1 MNHRS
6 IPPRLGHPA
15 VSLSTEV
22 GTSEPSRPHA
32 SALPLRSLRRSLSR
46 LPFRRSAWCS
56 APSLPPFRFR
66 LFAFA
71 PSLRVRLATFPKC
84 PLRAAARRPHLVCG
98 GFCHGSYSFST
109 AHPHVSEYEKREASP
124 PPFGDVKPTLPSR
137 AQRFRAWTNPTPV
150 QLPSP
155 AGKRSARIACARLR
169 PEPRH
174 HHAEEPES
182 RSDGGRHR
190 E

>member
-15 VSLSTEV
+15 ASLSTEV

-32 SALPLRSLRRSLSR
+32 SALPLRSLRRPLSR

-84 PLRAAARRPHLVCG
+84 PLRAATRRPHLVCG

-109 AHPHVSEYEKREASP
+109 AHPHVCRIRKK
-124 PPFGDVKPTLPSR
+124 GDGI
-137 AQRFRAWTNPTPV
+137 
-150 QLPSP
+150 PSP
-155 AGKRSARIACARLR
+155 SGC
-169 PEPRH
+169 
-174 HHAEEPES
+174 
-182 RSDGGRHR
+182 
-190 E
+190 